1 MLGLGGIFYASEWLI
16 RIIMIPVVAHQRR
29 RPLEAIAWLAV
40 IFFVP
45 WIGAALYLWLAEY
58 SLQQGRKRH
67 ADARRQVER
76 LHPLSLEKPHI
87 VHPALDSAQALLVR
101 TSERLME
108 DRLGGLPVLGGN
120 AVELLKEEEAVDRI
134 VEDIDAAQYHVHLL
148 FFIFNDDD
156 TGWRVAH
163 ALERAR
169 QRGVRCRVL
178 ADSWASRS
186 MFKNL
191 APWMEERG
199 IEVYGLLKLN
209 PLRRPLVRFDVRN
222 HRKIAVMDGRV
233 AITGS
238 TNLHDSDWNLD
249 DGLWYQ
255 ITARVEGPAALQLQL
270 VFLEDWYMSTE
281 QVIREDHLLPHPVP
295 AGDIAVQTLPTGPAY
310 ETHALQHL
318 VVEMLHEAEER
329 ITITSPYF
337 VPDQPSLIAL
347 RLAALRGAEVD
358 IIIPEES
365 DRSVADAAARGF
377 FEELIEVG
385 VRIYRHPRGV
395 VHAKTISI
403 DDDVAF
409 IGTANFDRRSMF
421 LNYEVSLMIYDPRV
435 THELRRRQIHYL
447 SQSRIVDLSQWRKR
461 STWDQVRDDTAKLL
475 SPLL

>member
-58 SLQQGRKRH
+58 SLRQGRKRH
-67 ADARRQVER
+67 HEARRQVES
-76 LHPLSLEKPHI
+76 LHPLSLEKPYI
-87 VHPALDSAQALLVR
+87 VHPALDSKQALVVR
-101 TSERLME
+101 TSERLLTE
-108 DRLGGLPVLGGN
+108 RLGGLPVLGGN
-120 AVELLKEEEAVDRI
+120 AVELLAEEEAVDRMI
-134 VEDIDAAQYHVHLL
+134 QDIDAAQHHVHLL

-156 TGWRVAH
+156 TGWRIAH

-169 QRGVRCRVL
+169 QRGVQCRVL

-191 APWMEERG
+191 APWMKERG
-199 IEVYGLLKLN
+199 IEVHGLLKLD

-222 HRKIAVMDGRV
+222 HRKIAVIDGRI

-249 DGLWYQ
+249 EGVWHQ
-255 ITARVEGPAALQLQL
+255 ITARVEGPVALQLQL

-281 QVIREDHLLPHPVP
+281 QVLREDHLLPHPIPV
-295 AGDIAVQTLPTGPAY
+295 GDIAVQTVPTGPAY
-310 ETHALQHL
+310 EIHALQHL
-318 VVEMLHEAEER
+318 IVEMLHEAEER
-329 ITITSPYF
+329 ITITTPYF
-337 VPDQPSLIAL
+337 VPDQPSLLAL
-347 RLAALRGAEVD
+347 RLAAMRGVEVD
-358 IIIPEES
+358 VIIPQES
-365 DRSVADAAARGF
+365 DRSLADAAGRGF
-377 FEELIEVG
+377 FEDLIDVG
-385 VRIYRHPRGV
+385 VRIYRHPSGV
-395 VHAKTISI
+395 IHAKTISI
-403 DDDVAF
+403 DEDIAF
-409 IGTANFDRRSMF
+409 IGTANFDRRSLF
-421 LNYEVSLMIYDPRV
+421 LNYEVSLMIYDQRI

-447 SQSRIVDLSQWRKR
+447 SRSRIVDPSQWRKR
-461 STWDQVRDDTAKLL
+461 STYEQVRDDTAKLL